1 MDTPHFETKTP
12 ALRKIKKK
20 TPIQFS
26 KSISINV
33 NERRNRTNLEIK
45 KKLMSKS
52 TERAHKSEKNF
63 IKINRERYNN
73 SLLPKKKYGA
83 PQVTL
88 NQDVP
93 FTFDDKRE

>member
-1 MDTPHFETKTP
+1 
-12 ALRKIKKK
+12 
-20 TPIQFS
+20 
-26 KSISINV
+26 
-33 NERRNRTNLEIK
+33 
-45 KKLMSKS
+45 MSKS

-63 IKINRERYNN
+63 IKINRERYSN
-73 SLLPKKKYGA
+73 SLLPRKKYGA